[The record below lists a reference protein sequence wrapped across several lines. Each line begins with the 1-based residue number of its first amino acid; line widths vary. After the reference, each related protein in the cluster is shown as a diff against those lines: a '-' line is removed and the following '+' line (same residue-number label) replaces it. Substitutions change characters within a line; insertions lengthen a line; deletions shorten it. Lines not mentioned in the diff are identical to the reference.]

1 MATGKTSPHKLSLD
15 QLDPRN
21 NLQLYSRDVVK
32 NADIWTPKAIR
43 EEYSRLRSIAR
54 KRLERL
60 EKLEP
65 DSYAYRHN
73 VGVYKPLKELT
84 QTEVIKLLPEL
95 AQFIA
100 AKTGTVTG
108 IRQARLK
115 AIEKLQE
122 HGYEQINESNYKTF
136 ASWMEKWRSEKLTH
150 SIGSIEVVE
159 AFEFTVLHDIRNDDI
174 DKDFQAYLKDI
185 MKAERYAERMRKNTV
200 TSEKIRAK
208 FGFEKAPG

>member
-1 MATGKTSPHKLSLD
+1 MATGKISPRKLSPD

-60 EKLEP
+60 ERLEP

-108 IRQARLK
+108 IREARLK

-136 ASWMEKWRSEKLTH
+136 ASWMEKWRSEKLAH

-174 DKDFQAYLKDI
+174 DKDFQSYLKDI
-185 MKAERYAERMRKNTV
+185 MKAEKYAERKRKNVV
-200 TSEKIRAK
+200 TSEKIRAN
-208 FGFEKAPG
+208 FCFEKAPG

>member
-1 MATGKTSPHKLSLD
+1 MATGKISPRKLSPD

-60 EKLEP
+60 ERLEP

-108 IRQARLK
+108 IREARLK

-136 ASWMEKWRSEKLTH
+136 ASWMEKWRSEKLAH

-174 DKDFQAYLKDI
+174 DKDFQSYLKDI
-185 MKAERYAERMRKNTV
+185 MKAEKYAERKRKNVV

>member
-1 MATGKTSPHKLSLD
+1 MATAKTSPRKLSPD

-21 NLQLYSRDVVK
+21 NLQLYSRDVIK

-84 QTEVIKLLPEL
+84 QTEVTKLLPEL

-108 IRQARLK
+108 IREARLK

-136 ASWMEKWRSEKLTH
+136 AAWMEKWRSEKLTH

-185 MKAERYAERMRKNTV
+185 MKAEKYAERKRKNVV

>member
-1 MATGKTSPHKLSLD
+1 MAIGKTSPRKLSPD
-15 QLDPRN
+15 QLGPRN

-60 EKLEP
+60 ERLEP

-108 IRQARLK
+108 IREARLK
-115 AIEKLQE
+115 AVEKLRE

-185 MKAERYAERMRKNTV
+185 MKAEKYAERKRKNTV

>member
-1 MATGKTSPHKLSLD
+1 MGTAKTSPRKLSPD

-21 NLQLYSRDVVK
+21 NLQLYSRDVIK

-60 EKLEP
+60 EKSEP

-100 AKTGTVTG
+100 AKTGAVTG
-108 IRQARLK
+108 IRAARLK

-136 ASWMEKWRSEKLTH
+136 AAWMEKWRSEKLTH

-174 DKDFQAYLKDI
+174 DKDFQSYLKDI
-185 MKAERYAERMRKNTV
+185 MKAEKYAERKRKNVV

>member
-185 MKAERYAERMRKNTV
+185 MKAEKYAERMRKNTV

>member
-1 MATGKTSPHKLSLD
+1 MGTAKTSPRKLSPD

-21 NLQLYSRDVVK
+21 NLQLYSRDVIK

-60 EKLEP
+60 ARLEP

-84 QTEVIKLLPEL
+84 QTEVTKLLPEL

-100 AKTGTVTG
+100 AKTGTVKG
-108 IRQARLK
+108 IREARLK

-136 ASWMEKWRSEKLTH
+136 AAWMEKWRSEKLTH

-185 MKAERYAERMRKNTV
+185 MKAEKYAERKRKNIV

>member
-1 MATGKTSPHKLSLD
+1 MAIGKTSPRKLSPD

-60 EKLEP
+60 ERLEP

-108 IRQARLK
+108 IREARLK
-115 AIEKLQE
+115 AVEKLRE

-174 DKDFQAYLKDI
+174 DKDFQAYIKDI
-185 MKAERYAERMRKNTV
+185 MKAEKYAERKRKNTV

>member
-1 MATGKTSPHKLSLD
+1 MATGKTSPRKLSPD

-21 NLQLYSRDVVK
+21 NLQLYSRDVIK

-73 VGVYKPLKELT
+73 VGVYKPLRELT
-84 QTEVIKLLPEL
+84 QTEVVKLLPQL

-108 IRQARLK
+108 IREARLK

-174 DKDFQAYLKDI
+174 DKDFEAFLKDI
-185 MKAERYAERMRKNTV
+185 TKAEKYANRKRKNAV
-200 TSEKIRAK
+200 TSEKIRAR

>member
-1 MATGKTSPHKLSLD
+1 MAIGKTSPRKLSPD

-60 EKLEP
+60 ERLEP

-108 IRQARLK
+108 IREARLK
-115 AIEKLQE
+115 AVEKLRE

-185 MKAERYAERMRKNTV
+185 MKAEKYAERKRKNTV

>member
-1 MATGKTSPHKLSLD
+1 MATGKTSPRKLSPD

-60 EKLEP
+60 ERLEP

-108 IRQARLK
+108 IREARLK
-115 AIEKLQE
+115 AVEKLRE

-185 MKAERYAERMRKNTV
+185 MKAEKYAERKRKNVV

>member
-1 MATGKTSPHKLSLD
+1 MATGKTSLRKLSPD

-60 EKLEP
+60 ERLEP

-108 IRQARLK
+108 IRAARLK

-185 MKAERYAERMRKNTV
+185 MKAEKYAERKRKNTV